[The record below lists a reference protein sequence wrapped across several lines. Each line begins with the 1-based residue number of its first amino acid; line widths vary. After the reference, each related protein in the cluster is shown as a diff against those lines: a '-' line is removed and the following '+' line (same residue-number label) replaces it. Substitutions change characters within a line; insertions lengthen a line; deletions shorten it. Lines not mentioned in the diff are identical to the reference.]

1 MRRARRKLIKICG
14 LTTEQDVRYASTF
27 LPDLAGFVLFFP
39 KSKRNLEIDRAIKL
53 KESLDKKVKS
63 VAVVVSPS
71 VEQVEIIQTAGF
83 DYIQIHGSLAE
94 EVYDAVHI
102 PILRAFN
109 VSDMNEFTRM
119 QKLDKIEGY
128 IFDSHD
134 PGSGSPFDWS
144 LLEQI
149 QRDDRLLFLA
159 GGIHEGNVQEAMIR
173 VNPDGIDVSSAV
185 EYIKP
190 DSGGINGGQDR
201 YPDEG
206 GRCAGEEKKIIK
218 TRGKDPEK
226 MKRIIRMV
234 HSYEQ

>member
-39 KSKRNLEIDRAIKL
+39 KSKRNLEIARAIKL

-201 YPDEG
+201 CPDEG

>member
-1 MRRARRKLIKICG
+1 M
-14 LTTEQDVRYASTF
+14 
-27 LPDLAGFVLFFP
+27 
-39 KSKRNLEIDRAIKL
+39 
-53 KESLDKKVKS
+53 
-63 VAVVVSPS
+63 
-71 VEQVEIIQTAGF
+71 
-83 DYIQIHGSLAE
+83 
-94 EVYDAVHI
+94 
-102 PILRAFN
+102 
-109 VSDMNEFTRM
+109 
-119 QKLDKIEGY
+119 
-128 IFDSHD
+128 
-134 PGSGSPFDWS
+134 
-144 LLEQI
+144 
-149 QRDDRLLFLA
+149 FLA

>member
-1 MRRARRKLIKICG
+1 M
-14 LTTEQDVRYASTF
+14 
-27 LPDLAGFVLFFP
+27 
-39 KSKRNLEIDRAIKL
+39 
-53 KESLDKKVKS
+53 
-63 VAVVVSPS
+63 AVVVSPS

-226 MKRIIRMV
+226 MKRIIR
-234 HSYEQ
+234 SIQ

>member
-1 MRRARRKLIKICG
+1 MFADNDRISQRQLLRQMI
-14 LTTEQDVRYASTF
+14 
-27 LPDLAGFVLFFP
+27 LA
-39 KSKRNLEIDRAIKL
+39 
-53 KESLDKKVKS
+53 
-63 VAVVVSPS
+63 
-71 VEQVEIIQTAGF
+71 
-83 DYIQIHGSLAE
+83 
-94 EVYDAVHI
+94 
-102 PILRAFN
+102 
-109 VSDMNEFTRM
+109 
-119 QKLDKIEGY
+119 
-128 IFDSHD
+128 
-134 PGSGSPFDWS
+134 
-144 LLEQI
+144 LLGAW
-149 QRDDRLLFLA
+149 LLFLA